1 MAMVL
6 NTNVQSL
13 NSQRHLS
20 RSQSTLNTSLERL
33 SSGLRINSAKDDA
46 AGLAISERMTA
57 QIRGLTQAQ
66 RNANDGISM
75 AQTAEGALG
84 KMSEILQRV
93 RELAVQ
99 SANATNSAS
108 DRKALNDEVGQ
119 LVTEL
124 QRFATTTQFNG
135 TVLLDGSNAT
145 NTYQVGADANQ
156 TISAATMDFR
166 TDKYGDYKIGG
177 DCCTAANAKGINI
190 AVSNAMYSSAT
201 GSQVACAAVQASGT
215 LTLNGPNGK
224 ADVKCLT
231 GDSAYDLAQKINSQ
245 SQTGIKADART
256 ETALTL
262 KGTGSFVLD
271 VYTTSASETKKT
283 DSNSASISFQ
293 VTSNDKQ
300 GLAEAITAFNDA
312 SGKTGV
318 TARMGD
324 DGETIVLVNDEGK
337 NINIGINGKNV
348 LGANQSIY
356 MGNDTSANV
365 TGNTEN
371 SAAAMVG
378 SGGTDFSGTLTAAG
392 QVTLNAS
399 RSYSIS
405 TSGLAFQQGVLGAKG
420 VGLSNGTGTTT
431 EAQVNGS
438 NLKTVASLDITTV
451 AGATEALRIADQ
463 ALDAVNSQ
471 RAKFGALQSRFEY
484 TVANLST
491 TIENTTS
498 ARSRIQDTDFASETA
513 NMTKAQV
520 LQQAGTAM
528 LAQANSLP
536 QSVLTL
542 LN

>member
-177 DCCTAANAKGINI
+177 DYCTAGLGKNI

-201 GSQVACAAVQASGT
+201 GSQVACAAVQASGK

-224 ADVKCLT
+224 ADVECLT

-293 VTSNDKQ
+293 VTSEDKQ

-324 DGETIVLVNDEGK
+324 DGKSIVLVNDEGK
-337 NINIGINGKNV
+337 NINIGINDKNV

-365 TGNTEN
+365 TGNTQN
-371 SAAAMVG
+371 SSAAMVG

-420 VGLSNGTGTTT
+420 VGLSNGSGTTT

>member
-135 TVLLDGSNAT
+135 TLLLDGSNAT

-177 DCCTAANAKGINI
+177 DCCTAGLGKNI
-190 AVSNAMYSSAT
+190 AVSNAMYSAAT
-201 GSQVACAAVQASGT
+201 GSQVACAAVQASGK

-224 ADVKCLT
+224 ADVECLT

-293 VTSNDKQ
+293 VTSEDKQ

-324 DGETIVLVNDEGK
+324 DGKSIVLVNDEGK

-348 LGANQSIY
+348 LGASQSIY

-365 TGNTEN
+365 TGNTN
-371 SAAAMVG
+371 NTGAAMVG

-420 VGLSNGTGTTT
+420 VGLSNGSGTTT
-431 EAQVNGS
+431 QAQVNGS

>member
-6 NTNVQSL
+6 NTNIQSL

-20 RSQSTLNTSLERL
+20 NSQSSLNTALERL

-46 AGLAISERMTA
+46 AGLAISDRMTA

-84 KMSEILQRV
+84 KMSEILQRI

-119 LVTEL
+119 LVSEL
-124 QRFATTTQFNG
+124 QRFASTTQFNG
-135 TVLLDGSNAT
+135 TTLLDGTNAT
-145 NTYQVGADANQ
+145 NTYQVGANANQ
-156 TISAATMDFR
+156 TITATTTDFR
-166 TDKYGDYKIGG
+166 TDKYGAYQVG
-177 DCCTAANAKGINI
+177 NAVATGNGV
-190 AVSNAMYSSAT
+190 AVSNAVTAAAKTAGTSAIVSSS
-201 GSQVACAAVQASGT
+201 GSMI
-215 LTLNGPNGK
+215 LNGPNGK
-224 ADVKCLT
+224 ATITCLEK
-231 GDSAYDLAQKINSQ
+231 DSAYDMAQKINAHSE
-245 SQTGIKADART
+245 TGITAEART
-256 ETALTL
+256 ETMLTLAGSGAYSFDVFTSSASTTGLVSDNLRTTVAFDIKEKEGKDALT
-262 KGTGSFVLD
+262 
-271 VYTTSASETKKT
+271 AAA
-283 DSNSASISFQ
+283 N
-293 VTSNDKQ
+293 
-300 GLAEAITAFNDA
+300 AFNDA
-312 SGKTGV
+312 SSKTGV
-318 TARMGD
+318 TARVSD
-324 DGETIVLVNDEGK
+324 DGKGIVLVNDEGK
-337 NINIGINGKNV
+337 NIN
-348 LGANQSIY
+348 LSI
-356 MGNDTSANV
+356 
-365 TGNTEN
+365 N
-371 SAAAMVG
+371 SAASTVCMGNTSAAATCA
-378 SGGTDFSGTLTAAG
+378 SASDKTLTAGG
-392 QVTLNAS
+392 QITLDAS
-399 RSYSIS
+399 RSYSVEFKTLKLQAGVLADKSVSATQSSELQTVATLDIS
-405 TSGLAFQQGVLGAKG
+405 TVKS
-420 VGLSNGTGTTT
+420 
-431 EAQVNGS
+431 
-438 NLKTVASLDITTV
+438 
-451 AGATEALRIADQ
+451 ATQALRTVDQ
-463 ALDAVNSQ
+463 ALDAVTTQ

>member
-177 DCCTAANAKGINI
+177 DCCTAGLGKNI
-190 AVSNAMYSSAT
+190 AVSNAMYSAAT
-201 GSQVACAAVQASGT
+201 GSQVACAAVQASGK

-224 ADVKCLT
+224 ADVECLT

-293 VTSNDKQ
+293 VTSEDKQ

-324 DGETIVLVNDEGK
+324 DGKSIVLVNDEGK

-348 LGANQSIY
+348 LGASQSIY

-365 TGNTEN
+365 TGNTN
-371 SAAAMVG
+371 NTGAAMVG

-420 VGLSNGTGTTT
+420 VGLSNGSGTTT
-431 EAQVNGS
+431 QAQVNGS

>member
-6 NTNVQSL
+6 NTNIQSL

-20 RSQSTLNTSLERL
+20 NSQSSLNTALERL

-46 AGLAISERMTA
+46 AGLAISDRMTA

-84 KMSEILQRV
+84 KMGEILQRI

-119 LVTEL
+119 LVSEL
-124 QRFATTTQFNG
+124 QRFASTTQFNG
-135 TVLLDGSNAT
+135 TTLLDGTNAT
-145 NTYQVGADANQ
+145 NTYQVGANANQ
-156 TISAATMDFR
+156 TIMATTTDFR
-166 TDKYGDYKIGG
+166 TDKYGAYQIGNVVATG
-177 DCCTAANAKGINI
+177 GAGAGV
-190 AVSNAMYSSAT
+190 AVSNAVSSSTT
-201 GSQVACAAVQASGT
+201 GQQVTGAFVKSSGT
-215 LTLNGPNGK
+215 MILNGPNGT
-224 ADVKCLT
+224 ANITCGT
-231 GDSAYDLAQKINSQ
+231 GDSAYDMAQKINAQ
-245 SQTGIKADART
+245 SQTGITAEART
-256 ETALTL
+256 ETRLTF
-262 KGTGSFVLD
+262 GASGSYSLQVF
-271 VYTTSASETKKT
+271 TTTAANGSAKVDASNIATVSFKIDAHETK
-283 DSNSASISFQ
+283 D
-293 VTSNDKQ
+293 
-300 GLAEAITAFNDA
+300 GLTAAANAFNEVSA
-312 SGKTGV
+312 KSGV
-318 TARMGD
+318 TAKVTD
-324 DGETIVLVNDEGK
+324 DGKGLILVNEEGK
-337 NINIGINGKNV
+337 NINVGSDSKTDPGVIC
-348 LGANQSIY
+348 L
-356 MGNDTSANV
+356 
-365 TGNTEN
+365 GNTSGGATCASIASN
-371 SAAAMVG
+371 SAG
-378 SGGTDFSGTLTAAG
+378 LLTAGG
-392 QVTLNAS
+392 QITLDAS
-399 RSYSIS
+399 RSYSVQLS
-405 TSGLAFQQGVLGAKG
+405 GNMQLQAGALTQSSLTSA
-420 VGLSNGTGTTT
+420 T
-431 EAQVNGS
+431 AQAS
-438 NLKTVASLDITTV
+438 DLQKVASLDISTV
-451 AGATEALRIADQ
+451 KGATQALRTVDQ
-463 ALDAVNSQ
+463 ALDAVSSQ

>member
-6 NTNVQSL
+6 NTNIQSL

-20 RSQSTLNTSLERL
+20 NSQSSLNTALERL

-46 AGLAISERMTA
+46 AGLAISDRMTA

-84 KMSEILQRV
+84 KMSEILQRI

-119 LVTEL
+119 LVAEL
-124 QRFATTTQFNG
+124 QRFATTTEFNG
-135 TVLLDGSNAT
+135 TTLLDGTNAT
-145 NTYQVGADANQ
+145 NTYQVGANANQ
-156 TISAATMDFR
+156 TITATTTDFR
-166 TDKYGDYKIGG
+166 TDKYGAYQIG
-177 DCCTAANAKGINI
+177 NAVASGNGV
-190 AVSNAMYSSAT
+190 AVSNAVT
-201 GSQVACAAVQASGT
+201 GSTANAAGTSAIVSTSGT
-215 LTLNGPNGK
+215 MVLNGPNGK
-224 ADVKCLT
+224 AEITCSEK
-231 GDSAYDLAQKINSQ
+231 DSAYDMAQKINAQ
-245 SQTGIKADART
+245 SQTGITADART
-256 ETALTL
+256 ETMLTLGGSGAYSFEVYTSTASTATGALGASLRTTVAFDIKDKEGKDALT
-262 KGTGSFVLD
+262 V
-271 VYTTSASETKKT
+271 AA
-283 DSNSASISFQ
+283 N
-293 VTSNDKQ
+293 
-300 GLAEAITAFNDA
+300 AFNDA
-312 SGKTGV
+312 SSKTGV
-318 TARMGD
+318 TARVTD
-324 DGETIVLVNDEGK
+324 DGKGIVLVNDEGK
-337 NINIGINGKNV
+337 NINLSINAKASTV
-348 LGANQSIY
+348 C
-356 MGNDTSANV
+356 MGNTSAGATCV
-365 TGNTEN
+365 SVSETGK
-371 SAAAMVG
+371 
-378 SGGTDFSGTLTAAG
+378 TLTAGG
-392 QVTLNAS
+392 QITLDAS
-399 RSYSIS
+399 RSYSVDFKTLKLQAGVLNEKSVSATQSSTLQTVATLDIS
-405 TSGLAFQQGVLGAKG
+405 TV
-420 VGLSNGTGTTT
+420 
-431 EAQVNGS
+431 
-438 NLKTVASLDITTV
+438 D
-451 AGATEALRIADQ
+451 GATQALRTVDQ
-463 ALDAVNSQ
+463 ALDSVATQ

>member
-177 DCCTAANAKGINI
+177 DCCTAGLGKNI
-190 AVSNAMYSSAT
+190 AVSNAMYSAAT
-201 GSQVACAAVQASGT
+201 GSQVACAAVQASGK

-224 ADVKCLT
+224 ADVECLT

-283 DSNSASISFQ
+283 DSNSASVSFQ
-293 VTSNDKQ
+293 VTSEDKQ

-324 DGETIVLVNDEGK
+324 DGKSIVLVNDEGK

-348 LGANQSIY
+348 LGASQSIY

-365 TGNTEN
+365 TGNTN
-371 SAAAMVG
+371 NTGAAMVG

-420 VGLSNGTGTTT
+420 VGLSNGSGTTT
-431 EAQVNGS
+431 QAQVNGS

>member
-177 DCCTAANAKGINI
+177 DCCTAGLGKNI
-190 AVSNAMYSSAT
+190 AVSNAMYSAAT
-201 GSQVACAAVQASGT
+201 GSQVACAAVQASGK

-224 ADVKCLT
+224 ADVECLT

-348 LGANQSIY
+348 LASNQSIY
-356 MGNDTSANV
+356 MGNDTSVNV
-365 TGNTEN
+365 TGDTNNTG
-371 SAAAMVG
+371 AAMVG

-420 VGLSNGTGTTT
+420 VGLSDGTGTTT
-431 EAQVNGS
+431 QAQVNGS

>member
-6 NTNVQSL
+6 NTNIQSL

-20 RSQSTLNTSLERL
+20 NSQSSLNTALERL

-46 AGLAISERMTA
+46 AGLAISDRMTA

-84 KMSEILQRV
+84 KMSEILQRI

-119 LVTEL
+119 LVSEL
-124 QRFATTTQFNG
+124 QRFASTTQFNG
-135 TVLLDGSNAT
+135 TTLLDGTNAT
-145 NTYQVGADANQ
+145 NTYQVGANANQ
-156 TISAATMDFR
+156 TIMATTTDFR
-166 TDKYGDYKIGG
+166 TDKYGAYQVG
-177 DCCTAANAKGINI
+177 D
-190 AVSNAMYSSAT
+190 AT
-201 GSQVACAAVQASGT
+201 GSNDVAVSYAASGT
-215 LTLNGPNGK
+215 TIGAQATGALISASGTMVLNGPNGT
-224 ADVKCLT
+224 ANITCGT
-231 GDSAYDLAQKINSQ
+231 GDSAYDMAQKINAKSE
-245 SQTGIKADART
+245 TGITAEART
-256 ETALTL
+256 ETMLTFEKSGSYSL
-262 KGTGSFVLD
+262 K
-271 VYTTSASETKKT
+271 VYTTTAANGSGKIDDGNIATVSFKIDAADTKDGLTAAANAFNEVSAKS
-283 DSNSASISFQ
+283 
-293 VTSNDKQ
+293 
-300 GLAEAITAFNDA
+300 GITAKVA
-312 SGKTGV
+312 
-318 TARMGD
+318 D
-324 DGETIVLVNDEGK
+324 DGKGLVLINDEGK
-337 NINIGINGKNV
+337 NINVASESTTDPGK
-348 LGANQSIY
+348 IC
-356 MGNDTSANV
+356 MGNTSDAK
-365 TGNTEN
+365 TCLELASN
-371 SAAAMVG
+371 SKGV
-378 SGGTDFSGTLTAAG
+378 LTAAG
-392 QVTLNAS
+392 QVTLDAS
-399 RSYSIS
+399 RSFSVQASGNLSIR
-405 TSGLAFQQGVLGAKG
+405 AGVLDKTSVTSAAAKSSD
-420 VGLSNGTGTTT
+420 L
-431 EAQVNGS
+431 Q
-438 NLKTVASLDITTV
+438 KVASLDISTV
-451 AGATEALRIADQ
+451 KGATQALRTVDK
-463 ALDAVNSQ
+463 ALDAVSSQ

>member
-6 NTNVQSL
+6 NTNIQSL

-20 RSQSTLNTSLERL
+20 NSQSSLNTALERL

-46 AGLAISERMTA
+46 AGLAISDRMTA

-84 KMSEILQRV
+84 KMSEILQRI

-119 LVTEL
+119 LVSEL
-124 QRFATTTQFNG
+124 QRFASTTQFNG
-135 TVLLDGSNAT
+135 TTLLDGTNAT
-145 NTYQVGADANQ
+145 NTYQVGANANQ
-156 TISAATMDFR
+156 TITATTTDFR
-166 TDKYGDYKIGG
+166 TDKYGAYQVG
-177 DCCTAANAKGINI
+177 NAVATGNSV
-190 AVSNAMYSSAT
+190 AVSNAVSGSTANAAGTSAIV
-201 GSQVACAAVQASGT
+201 SASGSMI
-215 LTLNGPNGK
+215 LNGPNGK
-224 ADVKCLT
+224 ATITCLEK
-231 GDSAYDLAQKINSQ
+231 DSAYDMAQKINAHSE
-245 SQTGIKADART
+245 TGITAEART
-256 ETALTL
+256 ETMVTFAQSGAYSLE
-262 KGTGSFVLD
+262 
-271 VYTTSASETKKT
+271 VYTSTASTATGALGESLRTT
-283 DSNSASISFQ
+283 
-293 VTSNDKQ
+293 VTFDIKDKE
-300 GLAEAITAFNDA
+300 GKDALIAAANAFNDA
-312 SGKTGV
+312 SSKTGV
-318 TARMGD
+318 TARVSD
-324 DGETIVLVNDEGK
+324 DGKGIVLVNDEGK
-337 NINIGINGKNV
+337 NIN
-348 LGANQSIY
+348 LSI
-356 MGNDTSANV
+356 
-365 TGNTEN
+365 N
-371 SAAAMVG
+371 SAASTVG
-378 SGGTDFSGTLTAAG
+378 LGNTSGGATQASVSATGKTLTAGG
-392 QVTLNAS
+392 QITLDAS
-399 RSYSIS
+399 RSYSVDFKTLKLQTGVLADKTVSATQTSTLQTVATLDIS
-405 TSGLAFQQGVLGAKG
+405 TV
-420 VGLSNGTGTTT
+420 
-431 EAQVNGS
+431 
-438 NLKTVASLDITTV
+438 D
-451 AGATEALRIADQ
+451 GATQALRTVDQ
-463 ALDAVNSQ
+463 ALDAVTTQ

>member
-177 DCCTAANAKGINI
+177 DCCTAGLGKNI
-190 AVSNAMYSSAT
+190 AVSNAMYSAAT
-201 GSQVACAAVQASGT
+201 GSQVACAAVQASGK

-224 ADVKCLT
+224 ADVTCLT

-293 VTSNDKQ
+293 VDSQDKQ
-300 GLAEAITAFNDA
+300 GLAAAITAFNDA

-348 LGANQSIY
+348 LASNQSIY

-365 TGNTEN
+365 TGGTEN

>member
-177 DCCTAANAKGINI
+177 DCCTAGLGKNI
-190 AVSNAMYSSAT
+190 AVSNAMYSVAT
-201 GSQVACAAVQASGT
+201 GSQVACAAVQASGK

-224 ADVKCLT
+224 ADVECLT

-293 VTSNDKQ
+293 VDSNDKQ
-300 GLAEAITAFNDA
+300 GLAAAITAFNDA

-348 LGANQSIY
+348 LASNQSIY
-356 MGNDTSANV
+356 MGNDTSTNV
-365 TGNTEN
+365 TGGTQN

>member
-6 NTNVQSL
+6 NTNIQSL

-20 RSQSTLNTSLERL
+20 NSQSSLNTALERL

-46 AGLAISERMTA
+46 AGLAISDRMTA

-84 KMSEILQRV
+84 KMSEILQRI

-119 LVTEL
+119 LVSEL
-124 QRFATTTQFNG
+124 QRFASTTQFNG
-135 TVLLDGSNAT
+135 TTLLDGTNAT
-145 NTYQVGADANQ
+145 NTYQVGANANQ
-156 TISAATMDFR
+156 TIMATTTDFR
-166 TDKYGDYKIGG
+166 TDKYGAYQVG
-177 DCCTAANAKGINI
+177 DAVASGNGV
-190 AVSNAMYSSAT
+190 AVSHAVSGTTIGAQAT
-201 GSQVACAAVQASGT
+201 GALISSSGT
-215 LTLNGPNGK
+215 MVLNGPNGT
-224 ADVKCLT
+224 ANITCGT
-231 GDSAYDLAQKINSQ
+231 GDSAYDMAQKINAKSE
-245 SQTGIKADART
+245 TGITAEART
-256 ETALTL
+256 ETMLTFEKSGSYSL
-262 KGTGSFVLD
+262 K
-271 VYTTSASETKKT
+271 VYTTTAANGSGKIDDGNIATVSFKLDQADTKDGLTAAANAFNEVSAKS
-283 DSNSASISFQ
+283 
-293 VTSNDKQ
+293 
-300 GLAEAITAFNDA
+300 GITAKV
-312 SGKTGV
+312 S
-318 TARMGD
+318 D
-324 DGETIVLVNDEGK
+324 DGKGLVLINDEGK
-337 NINIGINGKNV
+337 NINVASESTSDPGQIC
-348 LGANQSIY
+348 
-356 MGNDTSANV
+356 MGNTSGAQ
-365 TGNTEN
+365 TCMSLASN
-371 SAAAMVG
+371 S
-378 SGGTDFSGTLTAAG
+378 SGVLTAAG
-392 QVTLNAS
+392 QVTLDAS
-399 RSYSIS
+399 RSFSVQASGNLSIR
-405 TSGLAFQQGVLGAKG
+405 AGVLNQSSVNSSA
-420 VGLSNGTGTTT
+420 
-431 EAQVNGS
+431 AQS
-438 NLKTVASLDITTV
+438 SDLQKVASLDISTV
-451 AGATEALRIADQ
+451 KGATQALRTVDK
-463 ALDAVNSQ
+463 ALDAVASQ

>member
-177 DCCTAANAKGINI
+177 DCCTAGLGKNI
-190 AVSNAMYSSAT
+190 AVSNAMYSAAT
-201 GSQVACAAVQASGT
+201 GSQVACAAVQASGK

-224 ADVKCLT
+224 ADVECLT

-293 VTSNDKQ
+293 VTSEDKQ
-300 GLAEAITAFNDA
+300 GLAAAIAAFNDA

-348 LGANQSIY
+348 LASNQSIY

-365 TGNTEN
+365 TGNTQN

-420 VGLSNGTGTTT
+420 VGLSNGSGTTP